1 MSTPVLN
8 KDDAAIQQAL
18 MGLDTKISEMMTSA
32 LTVERINAEINAG
45 YISGAS
51 TKFQQNIEDWIS
63 RYKTVMNAFQKLS
76 ESTAGA
82 NQVLNKAEDEAG
94 LIGGNW
100 GASDPVF
107 QALSG
112 S

>member
-8 KDDAAIQQAL
+8 KDDAAIQSAL
-18 MGLDTKISEMMTSA
+18 TGLDTKISEMMTSA

-51 TKFQQNIEDWIS
+51 AKFQQNIEDWIS
-63 RYKTVMNAFQKLS
+63 RYKVVMNAFEKLM
-76 ESTAGA
+76 ESTSGA
-82 NQVLNKAEDEAG
+82 NQVLNQAEEEAG

-107 QALSG
+107 KALSG